1 VSPPLPSSPSGRA
14 LGRSVGEFLARV
26 IVVVGL
32 AYDAYAH
39 LDLAG
44 KFDANIAMISQGML
58 FRVEA
63 ALAVLAALMVI
74 IIRRWV
80 AVIFAMLVAGSAL
93 GAVLLYRYFDLGVLG
108 PIPDMYEPAWYPEKT
123 LSAIAEAAAVL
134 AAGVLLLLLR
144 SQRGPHPVATG

>member
-1 VSPPLPSSPSGRA
+1 MV
-14 LGRSVGEFLARV
+14 
-26 IVVVGL
+26 VVVGL

-44 KFDANIAMISQGML
+44 NFDGNVALISQGML

-63 ALAVLAALMVI
+63 ALAALAALLVI
-74 IIRRWV
+74 ITRRWV

-93 GAVLLYRYFDLGVLG
+93 GAVLLYRYVNLGVLG
-108 PIPDMYEPAWYPEKT
+108 PIPDMYEPGWYPEKT

-134 AAGVLLLLLR
+134 AGGVLLFLPR
-144 SQRGPHPVATG
+144 SREGGPHPARTG